1 MTEPVT
7 QTKVNSLAISMLK
20 NLKNLEELSFEGS
33 ELTAIMGPNGCGKT
47 TILLLQHV
55 ATSHSKAS
63 QDLIGS
69 SASSLRLQQI
79 HAGVTAILH

>member
-47 TILLLQHV
+47 TILLL
-55 ATSHSKAS
+55 
-63 QDLIGS
+63 
-69 SASSLRLQQI
+69 
-79 HAGVTAILH
+79 